1 MISGLTTSIQ
11 LSVAR
16 NVMNGCI
23 LRCIS
28 LNVDLN
34 NERRRFCFLEC
45 MNYLFYF
52 PLLLSGPFVSFCTF
66 TSQVRIPYINYTGIN
81 EMLPL
86 FIIQMYE
93 NRNRNTHTCIELA
106 TCVLVSLVLL
116 LIPYCA
122 YADIYT
128 YAPTN
133 LYFLTIWQLGG
144 FVVLRSQTFI
154 LLQAIILHLP
164 TIRASGDGLI
174 LYPVTCKIP
183 YLSLAPSHASKIVDP
198 GFHLFLRKTT
208 GCDLLDSF
216 WYPVLRGVLPSKTGI
231 DFVGKE
237 ILSISCA
244 SKSTRKPFDVLPEG
258 LAVVTETEPVWEL
271 EASITLTQISD
282 IFSHKNKD
290 IETLLLNYLPW
301 SWIQDLIPTARSPS
315 DITVGIYSS
324 ERAKVKIE
332 TNVPLLREVD
342 LALSSIQ
349 ECYAKNPT
357 VYNNIAD
364 MIGTDGIRSSDMHQ
378 LRFTKID

>member
-1 MISGLTTSIQ
+1 MATRWI
-11 LSVAR
+11 
-16 NVMNGCI
+16 
-23 LRCIS
+23 RC
-28 LNVDLN
+28 
-34 NERRRFCFLEC
+34 
-45 MNYLFYF
+45 
-52 PLLLSGPFVSFCTF
+52 
-66 TSQVRIPYINYTGIN
+66 
-81 EMLPL
+81 
-86 FIIQMYE
+86 
-93 NRNRNTHTCIELA
+93 
-106 TCVLVSLVLL
+106 
-116 LIPYCA
+116 
-122 YADIYT
+122 
-128 YAPTN
+128 
-133 LYFLTIWQLGG
+133 
-144 FVVLRSQTFI
+144 QTFI